1 LRSRVRSL
9 LHFDRPDGGWGE
21 VVPESRLTVLPIP
34 GDHGSVLYPR
44 WRKDVASA
52 IQQALEQGDRY

>member
-9 LHFDRPDGGWGE
+9 IHFHRPDGGWGE
-21 VVPESRLTVLPIP
+21 LVPAPRLTVLPIP
-34 GDHGSVLYPR
+34 GDHGSVLYPQ
-44 WRKDVASA
+44 WRDDVASV